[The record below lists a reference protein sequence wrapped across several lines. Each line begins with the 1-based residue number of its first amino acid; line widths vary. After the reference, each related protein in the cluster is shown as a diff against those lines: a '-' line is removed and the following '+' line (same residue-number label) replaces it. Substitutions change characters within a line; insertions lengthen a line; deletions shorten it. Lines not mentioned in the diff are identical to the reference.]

1 MANNAQIAADVL
13 TAVGGK
19 ENVLHVTH
27 CMTRLRF
34 QLKDES
40 IAKDETIGAIEG
52 VIKVVRSGGQVQV
65 VIGTHVDKVYDV
77 ICKLGD
83 FEQKQSSD
91 TDSTQQEHR
100 ELTVKGVFNGIMG
113 GISGSVT
120 PVLPVIIAGGI
131 FKMIAVLLGP
141 DNIGLLSED
150 NQLYILCNL
159 VNNAAFYFL
168 PFFVAHSAAKKF
180 QVNPVMAMLMAAI
193 MIHPDMLG
201 IVDTG
206 ETFRVYGLIPMKLV
220 NYTQAVI
227 PVILN
232 TWVMS
237 YVERWVK
244 KIVPDAMRTIG
255 IPVLQM
261 AVMIPL
267 GLCIFGPLCNIVMGW
282 VANGI
287 IWLDNTMGIAAM
299 IVVGALWT
307 IIIMFGM
314 HMPIM
319 MTLLPV
325 WMEMGFDAIV
335 SPATIASAWGIIG
348 VELAYALRS
357 KGKENK
363 SLGWS
368 CFVTTMTA
376 NITEPAIYGIL
387 LRDKKA
393 MAWNMV
399 GGAAG
404 ALVMGILGAK
414 IVLFSGVGLPFLN
427 VLRFGEYAVQGGIG
441 MAAAF
446 AAALAFGLIFGFEGT
461 EKKTFK
467 NKYEKKGGN
476 QT

>member
-13 TAVGGK
+13 AAVGGK
-19 ENVLHVTH
+19 ENVSHVTH

-40 IAKDETIGAIEG
+40 IAEDEVIRAVKG
-52 VIKVVRSGGQVQV
+52 VIQVVHSGGQVQV
-65 VIGTHVDKVYDV
+65 IIGTHVDKVYDEV
-77 ICKLGD
+77 CRLGA
-83 FEQKQSSD
+83 FEQKQPDD
-91 TDSTQQEHR
+91 TVQP
-100 ELTVKGVFNGIMG
+100 ELKKLTAKSVFNEIMG

-131 FKMIAVLLGP
+131 FKLVAVLFGP
-141 DNIGLLSED
+141 DNLGLLPED
-150 NQLYILCNL
+150 SHLYILCNL
-159 VNNAAFYFL
+159 VNSAAYYFL

-180 QVNPVMAMLMAAI
+180 QVNPVMAMLLAAV

-201 IVDTG
+201 IVEAG
-206 ETFRVYGLIPMKLV
+206 EGFRVYGLLPMKLV

-244 KIVPDAMRTIG
+244 KVVPDALRTIG
-255 IPVLQM
+255 VPVLQM
-261 AVMIPL
+261 ALMIPL
-267 GLCIFGPLCNIVMGW
+267 GLCIFGPLCNIIMGW

-287 IWLDNTMGIAAM
+287 IWMNNTVGIAAM
-299 IVVGALWT
+299 ILVGALWT

-314 HMPIM
+314 HMPVM

-335 SPATIASAWGIIG
+335 SPGSIASVWAVIG

-357 KGKENK
+357 KGRENK

-368 CFVTTMTA
+368 CFITNVTA
-376 NITEPAIYGIL
+376 NISEPAIYGIL

-393 MAWNMV
+393 MAWSMI

-414 IVLFSGVGLPFLN
+414 IVIFSGVGLPFLN
-427 VLRFGEYAVQGGIG
+427 VLRFGEDALQGGIG

-446 AAALAFGLIFGFEGT
+446 AAALTFGLIFGFEGT
-461 EKKTFK
+461 G
-467 NKYEKKGGN
+467 KKGGRKA
-476 QT
+476 

>member
-1 MANNAQIAADVL
+1 MANNAQIAAEVL
-13 TAVGGK
+13 AAVGGK
-19 ENVLHVTH
+19 ENVSHVTH
-27 CMTRLRF
+27 CMTRLRL

-40 IAKDETIGAIEG
+40 LAEDETIGAIKG
-52 VIKVVRSGGQVQV
+52 VIKVVHSGGQIQV
-65 VIGTHVDKVYDV
+65 VIGTSVDKVYDEV
-77 ICKLGD
+77 CRLAD
-83 FEQKQSSD
+83 FEQAMPVD
-91 TDSTQQEHR
+91 TLPGEHKA
-100 ELTVKGVFNGIMG
+100 LTVKGVFNGIMG

-131 FKMIAVLLGP
+131 FKLVAVLLGP
-141 DNIGLLSED
+141 DNIGLLSEE

-159 VNNAAFYFL
+159 VNNAAYYFL
-168 PFFVAHSAAKKF
+168 PFFVAYSAAKKF
-180 QVNPVMAMLMAAI
+180 QVNPVMAMLLAAV

-201 IVDTG
+201 IVEEG
-206 ETFRVYGLIPMKLV
+206 EAFRVYGLIPMKLV

-232 TWVMS
+232 TWIMS

-244 KIVPDAMRTIG
+244 KVVPDALRTIG

-261 AVMIPL
+261 AIMIPL

-282 VANGI
+282 VAGGI
-287 IWLDNTMGIAAM
+287 IWLNNTVGILAM
-299 IVVGALWT
+299 ILVGALWT

-314 HMPIM
+314 HMPVM

-335 SPATIASAWGIIG
+335 SPGSIASAWAVIG

-357 KGKENK
+357 KGRENR

-368 CFVTTMTA
+368 CFVTNVTA
-376 NITEPAIYGIL
+376 NISEPAIYGIL

-393 MAWNMV
+393 MAWNMI
-399 GGAAG
+399 GGAIG

-414 IVLFSGVGLPFLN
+414 IVIFSGVGLPFLN
-427 VLRFGEYAVQGGIG
+427 VLRFGEDALEGGIG

-446 AAALAFGLIFGFEGT
+446 AVALAFGLVFGFEGT
-461 EKKTFK
+461 EKKTL
-467 NKYEKKGGN
+467 KK
-476 QT
+476 